1 MKEVKEGNVYLYTFP
16 SFIDISAMRFYNTE
30 RQRSCAN
37 WRSIFFVAGPRR
49 SQKIFRMVADE
60 PARVFAKFFWN
71 GEMYMLTLMLVSAA
85 VICCVVVYLLIKGH
99 DARVVLIGAG
109 IIMAIIGGTPMASLD
124 AFAKSMTNKGLIQ
137 AICSCMGFAMVARFT
152 GCDKHL
158 INALASVI
166 SKVRP
171 MLIPGVV
178 LSTYLVNIAIPSAG
192 GTAAAA
198 GAIFIPLLMAAG
210 VHPGMSAAAVK
221 CGTYGSMLN
230 PGLAH
235 NPFVA
240 DIAGCNVM
248 DVIAFHFKANVAS
261 LAVAMVAITVIAYI
275 MKEHKGY
282 VAEGLEIEEGF
293 KINPLYALMPAFP
306 IILLLLG
313 ATKVVPALKMSVPAA
328 MIIGAIVTLIVTR
341 TKPNDICK
349 AFFDGMGK
357 GYGDIMSIII
367 AAGVFVSGLTAT
379 GLVKA
384 FIDAMLNNPAIVKI
398 CAAAGPFLLGVLTG
412 SGDAAT
418 FAFNEAITP
427 FAPDFGMSV
436 VQMGSMA
443 TLGGTLGRTMSPIA
457 GATIIC
463 AGFAG
468 INPMEITKRNCIPM
482 ILALVVGMTIL
493 AMQ

>member
-1 MKEVKEGNVYLYTFP
+1 MLYT
-16 SFIDISAMRFYNTE
+16 
-30 RQRSCAN
+30 
-37 WRSIFFVAGPRR
+37 
-49 SQKIFRMVADE
+49 
-60 PARVFAKFFWN
+60 
-71 GEMYMLTLMLVSAA
+71 GEYILLTVMIATA
-85 VICCVVVYLLIKGH
+85 CVICCIVVYLLIKGK

-109 IIMAIIGGTPMASLD
+109 ILRAIIGGTPMSALD

-137 AICSCMGFAMVARFT
+137 AICSCMGFALVARYT

-158 INALASVI
+158 INALANII

-171 MLIPGVV
+171 LLIPGVV
-178 LSTYLVNIAIPSAG
+178 LATYLVNIALPSAG

-210 VHPGMSAAAVK
+210 VHPAMSAAAVK

-230 PGLAH
+230 PGLSH

-240 DIAGCNVM
+240 DIAGCDVM
-248 DVIAFHFKANVAS
+248 DVIAFHYKANLAS
-261 LAVAMVAITVIAYI
+261 LAVAMIAITAIAI
-275 MKEHKGY
+275 ITKEYKGY
-282 VAEGLEIEEGF
+282 KAEGLEIDENF
-293 KINPLYALMPAFP
+293 KINPLYAIMPALP
-306 IILLLLG
+306 IVILLLG
-313 ATKVVPALKMSVPAA
+313 SAKIVPALKMGVPAA
-328 MIIGAIVTLIVTR
+328 MVIGTILTLIVTR
-341 TKPNDICK
+341 TSPKEITK

-384 FIDAMLNNPAIVKI
+384 FIDAMLNNPAIVKL
-398 CAAAGPFLLGVLTG
+398 CASFGPFILGVLTG

-427 FAPDFGMSV
+427 FAPDFGMTV

-482 ILALVVGMTIL
+482 ILALTVGMTIL
-493 AMQ
+493 AM